1 MFHQDRTSKDDVSKQ
16 PPHTN
21 GKSGTNGLKGKG
33 QTEKNHSE
41 VRIPGVTDLL
51 FEKVMIII

>member
-1 MFHQDRTSKDDVSKQ
+1 MTS
-16 PPHTN
+16 PHTN

-51 FEKVMIII
+51 FEKVIIII

>member
-1 MFHQDRTSKDDVSKQ
+1 MTS
-16 PPHTN
+16 PHTN
-21 GKSGTNGLKGKG
+21 GKSGTNDLKGKG